1 MLTTQLQG
9 PSTGM
14 TLIKTKTDWPM
25 PYNPNV
31 DTIRVHGVF
40 GLILVD
46 VWGGGAVMAAEPDCF
61 LAVASLA
68 CGNDE
73 PEYRSG
79 GDLAS
84 AGGRCRLY

>member
-1 MLTTQLQG
+1 M
-9 PSTGM
+9 
-14 TLIKTKTDWPM
+14 
-25 PYNPNV
+25 
-31 DTIRVHGVF
+31 
-40 GLILVD
+40 
-46 VWGGGAVMAAEPDCF
+46 AVELDRF

-68 CGNDE
+68 CGNGE